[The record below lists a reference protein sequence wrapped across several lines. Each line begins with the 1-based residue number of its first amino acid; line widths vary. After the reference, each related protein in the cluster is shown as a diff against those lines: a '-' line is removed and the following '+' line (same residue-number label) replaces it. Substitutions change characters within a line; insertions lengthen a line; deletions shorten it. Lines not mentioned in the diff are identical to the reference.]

1 MSESNKEEKI
11 GGRKRRRRRRRN
23 IDLATNRRN
32 MERIIMENEITR
44 YCYGLHD
51 RIDPYDCRI
60 VSGREG

>member
-1 MSESNKEEKI
+1 MNRTKKKKVEGGREEEEEEEKTSI
-11 GGRKRRRRRRRN
+11 WPR
-23 IDLATNRRN
+23 NRRN